1 MARRHLAPPEAQI
14 LTMPNLKAGPTI
26 PAPRRLRQTRKL
38 LGSNHLQFGCSSVPE
53 GASPR
58 SRLSRVVCRAGD
70 CQVDQLGKRP
80 RADLLHRGRTMGLDG
95 PLADAKDVGD
105 LLVWIA
111 FDDHPHD
118 LALARGQAG
127 D

>member
-14 LTMPNLKAGPTI
+14 LTMPKSWPDDTGTTTAASDSEITGVQSSAVWVFLSA
-26 PAPRRLRQTRKL
+26 R
-38 LGSNHLQFGCSSVPE
+38 GCE
-53 GASPR
+53 PR

-118 LALARGQAG
+118 LALARG
-127 D
+127 